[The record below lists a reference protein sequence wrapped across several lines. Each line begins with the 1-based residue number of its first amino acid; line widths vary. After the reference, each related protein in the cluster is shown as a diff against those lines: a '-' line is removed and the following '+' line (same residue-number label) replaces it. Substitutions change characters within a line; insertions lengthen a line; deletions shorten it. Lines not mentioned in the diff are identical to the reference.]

1 MRVVIFVVNQFMKL
15 AKKHL
20 LVFMLTLSLST
31 LACQLFSK
39 PQFQIRPEPFL
50 QNTRPELVFTPD
62 TLPDAEA
69 GVPYEVTIQIS
80 QNETPVGDF
89 QIVRENCPDGLTY
102 EFVEGEDNARIF
114 GVIRKS
120 GTYKF
125 KVSVW
130 CYGTNVSGQTGEKEY
145 TLVVK

>member
-1 MRVVIFVVNQFMKL
+1 MKL
-15 AKKHL
+15 VQNHL
-20 LVFMLTLSLST
+20 LVFMLTLLMST
-31 LACQLFSK
+31 LACQLFSR
-39 PQFQIRPEPFL
+39 PDSESTPEPFF

-69 GVPYEVTIQIS
+69 GVPYEVIIQIS

-89 QIVRENCPDGLTY
+89 LIVEVGLPDGLAY

-114 GVIRKS
+114 GVIKES

-145 TLVVK
+145 TLLVK

>member
-1 MRVVIFVVNQFMKL
+1 MKP
-15 AKKHL
+15 AKKYI

-31 LACQLFSK
+31 LACKLFSK
-39 PQFQIRPEPFL
+39 LDFESTPEPFF

-89 QIVRENCPDGLTY
+89 QIVEGGLPDGLTY

-114 GVIRKS
+114 GVIRES

-145 TLVVK
+145 TLLVK

>member
-1 MRVVIFVVNQFMKL
+1 
-15 AKKHL
+15 
-20 LVFMLTLSLST
+20 MLTLSLST

-39 PQFQIRPEPFL
+39 PDPEPTPEPFL
-50 QNTRPELVFTPD
+50 PNTRPELVFAPD

-89 QIVRENCPDGLTY
+89 LIVEGGLPDGLTY

-114 GVIRKS
+114 GVIRES

-130 CYGTNVSGQTGEKEY
+130 CYGTNVSGQIGEKEY
-145 TLVVK
+145 TLLVK

>member
-1 MRVVIFVVNQFMKL
+1 MKL

-20 LVFMLTLSLST
+20 LVFMLTLLMST
-31 LACQLFSK
+31 LACQLFS
-39 PQFQIRPEPFL
+39 RPDSEPTLEPFF

-69 GVPYEVTIQIS
+69 GVPYEVIIQIS
-80 QNETPVGDF
+80 QNETTVGDF
-89 QIVRENCPDGLTY
+89 QIVEGGLPDGLTY
-102 EFVEGEDNARIF
+102 EFVKGEDNTRIF
-114 GVIRKS
+114 GVIRES

-145 TLVVK
+145 TLLVK

>member
-1 MRVVIFVVNQFMKL
+1 MNR
-15 AKKHL
+15 AKNYL
-20 LVFMLTLSLST
+20 LVFVLAMSISS
-31 LACQLFSK
+31 LACRLFLK
-39 PQFQIRPEPFL
+39 PDPESSPEPFW
-50 QNTRPELVFTPD
+50 QTTRSDLVFTPD
-62 TLPDAEA
+62 ILPDAEA
-69 GVPYEVTIQIS
+69 GLPYEVIIQIS

-89 QIVRENCPDGLTY
+89 QILGGGLPNGLTY

-114 GVIRKS
+114 GVPEES

-125 KVSVW
+125 TVSVW

>member
-1 MRVVIFVVNQFMKL
+1 MKL
-15 AKKHL
+15 AQKHL

-39 PQFQIRPEPFL
+39 PDSELTPEPFL
-50 QNTRPELVFTPD
+50 QTIRPELVFTPD

-89 QIVRENCPDGLTY
+89 QIVEGGLPDGLTY

-114 GVIRKS
+114 GVIRES

-145 TLVVK
+145 TLLVK

>member
-1 MRVVIFVVNQFMKL
+1 MKL

-20 LVFMLTLSLST
+20 LVFMLTLLMST

-39 PQFQIRPEPFL
+39 PDSESTPEPFW
-50 QNTRPELVFTPD
+50 QNTRSELVFTPD

-89 QIVRENCPDGLTY
+89 QIVEGGLPDGLTY

-114 GVIRKS
+114 GVIRES
-120 GTYKF
+120 GTYTF

-130 CYGTNVSGQTGEKEY
+130 CYGTNVSEQTGEKEY
-145 TLVVK
+145 TLLVK

>member
-1 MRVVIFVVNQFMKL
+1 
-15 AKKHL
+15 
-20 LVFMLTLSLST
+20 MLTLSLST
-31 LACQLFSK
+31 LSCQLFSK
-39 PQFQIRPEPFL
+39 PDSEPTSEPFF
-50 QNTRPELVFTPD
+50 QTIRPELVFTPD

-89 QIVRENCPDGLTY
+89 QIVEGGLPDGLTY

-114 GVIRKS
+114 GMIRES

-130 CYGTNVSGQTGEKEY
+130 CYGTNVSGQTREKEY
-145 TLVVK
+145 TLLVK

>member
-1 MRVVIFVVNQFMKL
+1 MKP
-15 AKKHL
+15 AKKYI

-39 PQFQIRPEPFL
+39 PNSEPTPEPFL

-89 QIVRENCPDGLTY
+89 QIVEGGLPNGLTY

-114 GVIRKS
+114 GVIRES

-125 KVSVW
+125 KVRVW

-145 TLVVK
+145 TLLVK